1 MGYLAAWKILEK
13 MVADL
18 RERERVVPAQ
28 IIDDLKSARTMIRIL
43 KTDASCGEANQK
55 IEEYLGNVEA
65 YLVPEGEKVLG
76 VAYADERLKRL
87 GEARKEVGK
96 EEEEETRFVSGLPRE
111 QQWIRVSPSAEL
123 TFARLE
129 TLAEDSAVSYR
140 KEDGGSILIYG
151 KKERIRS
158 FVKKM
163 AAKHGFKAEK

>member
-18 RERERVVPAQ
+18 RESERVVPAQ
-28 IIDDLKSARTMIRIL
+28 IMNDLKSARTMIRIL

-55 IEEYLGNVEA
+55 IEEYLGNVET
-65 YLVPEGEKVLG
+65 YLVPEGEKIFG
-76 VAYADERLKRL
+76 AAYADERLKRL
-87 GEARKEVGK
+87 GKARKEVDK
-96 EEEEETRFVSGLPRE
+96 EEEETRFVSGLPRE

-123 TFARLE
+123 TIARLK

-140 KEDGGSILIYG
+140 GENGGSILIYG
-151 KKERIRS
+151 KKEHIRS

-163 AAKHGFKAEK
+163 AAKHGSKAEK